1 MSPSGQNAK
10 YPLRANVF
18 RYAVDRKWPAH
29 GQNDEIDPHRKS
41 VASNCIFQMLWT
53 AVSSSGVEDAA
64 RRSNLGRKDAHSRDD
79 DCRRCGAARRRDAH
93 STLKSNASSQRT
105 MRPLDGEG
113 KCAVHMRVEV
123 SQKRPNSSRRDSP
136 DCFGSKS
143 DIWLISG

>member
-1 MSPSGQNAK
+1 MLALSSSQ
-10 YPLRANVF
+10 F
-18 RYAVDRKWPAH
+18 
-29 GQNDEIDPHRKS
+29 DPHRKS
-41 VASNCIFQMLWT
+41 VASKCIFQMLWT
-53 AVSSSGVEDAA
+53 AVSSSGIEDAA

-79 DCRRCGAARRRDAH
+79 DCRRSGAARRGDAH
-93 STLKSNASSQRT
+93 STLKSNASSRRT

-123 SQKRPNSSRRDSP
+123 SQKRPNSSRRDTP